1 LDLNSI
7 GLYLPGDVVLD
18 GVVDTVDLI
27 YIVNYLFKSGW
38 AILPEWTGDV
48 NASGEVT
55 ISDIV
60 YLVNF
65 LYKSGPPPQK
75 PTAASE

>member
-1 LDLNSI
+1 M
-7 GLYLPGDVVLD
+7 
-18 GVVDTVDLI
+18 VDTVDLI

-38 AILPEWTGDV
+38 GFLPEWTGDV
-48 NASGEVT
+48 NASGEVN

-65 LYKSGPPPQK
+65 LYRNGPPPQK
-75 PTAASE
+75 LTIVRE